1 MTWKI
6 QNKTKQNKTKANKQN
21 RNQRQKKNTLV
32 ETGQNKPTEK
42 KRERE
47 RDPKRR
53 NKQTNKQ
60 KQQLKLSLTDKEHNQ
75 RQRNP
80 VKTGNLQPDY
90 KNKGTV
96 I

>member
-42 KRERE
+42 KRE